1 MLFLK
6 GLSLGIYYR
15 LRRMNKAFK
24 NWRKFGIVIFGSLF
38 VATTLFPLHV
48 VADDLRVEIYQGNL
62 AVSSLTI
69 DSGST
74 KQFAARAFVGTTEVT
89 DTVDFIWSLDGKYP
103 ASQVGSITQTGLYTS
118 GSTAGFYSGALKL
131 TGTLNGKSDLDLV
144 SVTINTTTPPV
155 IPPIT
160 QQILTRVEILDTQSL
175 ALSSFTIDASKTKQ
189 FVARA
194 YDQTNQD
201 ITSKTGFIW
210 SLDGKYPASQVG
222 SITQTGLYT
231 AGTKAGFYSG
241 ALKLVGS
248 FAGKSLLDT
257 VSVTINTVQPP
268 QQNILTSVVIT
279 PDTASVYVGGQAQYS
294 AAAYDQNDQVLAGVA
309 FQWSVVNSITG
320 SISQNGRFTANNYP
334 GSYTNN
340 IKVVATYGERT
351 AMDYAAVTVLSQP
364 IQVNLHSVVINP
376 VATQLQIGSAQQF
389 TATAYDQ
396 NNHVLNDVSFSWV
409 VVNGGGWVNQSGYFT
424 AGYAVGT
431 YANTVQVVATRNG
444 ITKSAYATVTIYQV
458 VTQNLLERVEIIPN
472 SISIRVNNQYD
483 FNAQA
488 YDNNNNPIFNDVN
501 YSWSVISG
509 GGTIDQ
515 NGLYSAPNYTGMAT
529 VQVRATQGSRDRYA
543 LATVTVTDEDQ
554 PSGEISTV
562 RITPSVAYLNI
573 GASVDFNAQAYNAF
587 GSPVSA
593 DYSWSLM
600 SNIGSIDQN
609 GYFVAGSNIGTYN
622 DVVRVRA
629 YRNGVER
636 VDYADVVISSGGQNN
651 YGLSATLTASDE
663 NGGTTYENDAINYTL
678 RIINQQNSALTNVR
692 ATFELPQYTSF
703 MSVSSPDGTPSIYN
717 RTINWE
723 AGTLY
728 ANSTKTLTIRVRV
741 NSNVPANTV
750 VRGKAYV
757 WASEI
762 NAFWV
767 YANDLYVAGTG
778 EIIYDNGT
786 PLIDTGAVDWIIAG
800 LTALLGTVLSKKF
813 LFRI

>member
-1 MLFLK
+1 
-6 GLSLGIYYR
+6 
-15 LRRMNKAFK
+15 
-24 NWRKFGIVIFGSLF
+24 
-38 VATTLFPLHV
+38 
-48 VADDLRVEIYQGNL
+48 
-62 AVSSLTI
+62 
-69 DSGST
+69 
-74 KQFAARAFVGTTEVT
+74 
-89 DTVDFIWSLDGKYP
+89 
-103 ASQVGSITQTGLYTS
+103 
-118 GSTAGFYSGALKL
+118 
-131 TGTLNGKSDLDLV
+131 
-144 SVTINTTTPPV
+144 
-155 IPPIT
+155 
-160 QQILTRVEILDTQSL
+160 
-175 ALSSFTIDASKTKQ
+175 
-189 FVARA
+189 
-194 YDQTNQD
+194 
-201 ITSKTGFIW
+201 FIW

-409 VVNGGGWVNQSGYFT
+409 VVNSGGWVNQSGYFT

-636 VDYADVVISSGGQNN
+636 VDYADVVISGGQNN

-767 YANDLYVAGTG
+767 YANDLYAAGTG